1 MGQWEKNITKKQHNI
16 RCIYISLYTFPSG
29 VSVQIT
35 EKVSRSTRGF
45 KLHNSSHSNRG
56 NMGITWRV
64 TRQTLRAENLSHS
77 LNDAPEIEN

>member
-1 MGQWEKNITKKQHNI
+1 MH
-16 RCIYISLYTFPSG
+16 LYTFPSG

-64 TRQTLRAENLSHS
+64 MRQTLRAENLKSYS
-77 LNDAPEIEN
+77 LNEPLTIEN